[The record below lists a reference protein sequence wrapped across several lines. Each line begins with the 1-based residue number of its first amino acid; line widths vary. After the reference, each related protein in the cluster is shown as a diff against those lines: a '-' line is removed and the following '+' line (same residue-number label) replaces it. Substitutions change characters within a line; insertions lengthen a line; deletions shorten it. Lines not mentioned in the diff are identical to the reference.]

1 MAKFFLN
8 LRFILFKIIDDS
20 SDEGSEDESDSEW
33 QQRGHSEPTLLFL
46 TKLF

>member
-8 LRFILFKIIDDS
+8 ILIFLFENIDDS

-33 QQRGHSEPTLLFL
+33 Q
-46 TKLF
+46 